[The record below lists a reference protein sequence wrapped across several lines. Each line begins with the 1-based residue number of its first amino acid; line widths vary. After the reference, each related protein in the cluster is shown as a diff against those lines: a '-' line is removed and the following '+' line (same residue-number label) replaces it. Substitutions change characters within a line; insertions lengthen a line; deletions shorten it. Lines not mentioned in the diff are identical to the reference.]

1 MKYRIF
7 HTNFGFQ
14 LECEG
19 DMAAQDTKAMIE
31 EFSKQV
37 KIIHRDYCIIADFS
51 EVSALSPEAEDVLRE
66 AIKFSNNNGLMRAS
80 IIYSDSYFKDFY
92 EDAVH
97 SSTFQKKYYFINAEK
112 NPNWDNEAIDW
123 VENGFVS

>member
-7 HTNFGFQ
+7 RTNFGFQ
-14 LECEG
+14 LDCEG
-19 DMAAQDTKAMIE
+19 DMGTDDTKAMIE

-37 KIIHRDYCIIADFS
+37 KIINREYSIIADFS
-51 EVSALSPEAEDVLRE
+51 EVLKLSGDAESILRE
-66 AIKFSNNNGLMRAS
+66 AIKFSNNNGLKRAS
-80 IIYSDSYFKDFY
+80 IIYSDENFKDFY

-97 SSTFQKKYYFINAEK
+97 SAAFQRKYYFINSNE
-112 NPNWDNEAIDW
+112 NPNWDNDAIDW